1 MRCHSSQWSKHPSM
15 WPWNTILGD
24 PHTFLCWHHQ
34 HHCPLEDIQIKYGQK
49 CMILSIN
56 VKHYVEI
63 QNNENAQ
70 DWFSLEAK
78 LCEGDVLVH
87 IVLGLVHPRQLD
99 LFWQNITFHPR
110 QLDLFWQNVKTFR
123 SSQFLYLLISE
134 PKTLK
139 LDLAI
144 LFIHW
149 EPNSK
154 LKAMS

>member
-1 MRCHSSQWSKHPSM
+1 MYHIERPAHIPLSI
-15 WPWNTILGD
+15 NI
-24 PHTFLCWHHQ
+24 FV
-34 HHCPLEDIQIKYGQK
+34 HCIALEDIQIKYGQK

-99 LFWQNITFHPR
+99 LF
-110 QLDLFWQNVKTFR
+110 
-123 SSQFLYLLISE
+123 
-134 PKTLK
+134 
-139 LDLAI
+139 
-144 LFIHW
+144 
-149 EPNSK
+149 
-154 LKAMS
+154 